1 MLTFVWESHES
12 LDSRGMGVNLTI
24 NNVIEESRDAAR
36 IDGRASGSSRK
47 HLVKIILLLTNTT
60 QTLN

>member
-1 MLTFVWESHES
+1 
-12 LDSRGMGVNLTI
+12 MGVNLTI